1 MASEH
6 PRIQRE
12 KKTINAM
19 MRIYCRD
26 HHGSNKALCEEC
38 TTLLGYAHRRLD
50 SCPFHER
57 KPACNYCTV
66 HCYSRGMRE
75 CVKTVM
81 RYSGPRML
89 LRHPLLSLGHVLDK
103 LRKVPELPKR
113 RRS

>member
-12 KKTINAM
+12 KKTISAM

-26 HHGSNKALCEEC
+26 HHGSKKALCEDC
-38 TTLLGYAHRRLD
+38 TTLLDYARRRLD
-50 SCPFHER
+50 MCPFQER
-57 KPACNYCTV
+57 KPACNHCNV
-66 HCYSRGMRE
+66 HCYSQGMRE
-75 CVKTVM
+75 RIKTVM
-81 RYSGPRML
+81 CYAGPLML
-89 LRHPLLSLGHVLDK
+89 LRHPLLSLGHLFDK